1 MAVARARL
9 AGVPFSYAER
19 LGYST
24 VPGNSLR
31 DAGGAPASGSSS
43 TFFLQE
49 FGLSN
54 EDGIALMCISEA
66 SLRIPAID
74 NPGRLYRRGTHSGA
88 DRHMSGIVPG
98 MLMEAPHSRPGVS
111 LPLHAG
117 FASGPAT
124 PTSHGAHAAGRYAP
138 VGVCSMEGCNRR
150 CGATPGNR
158 QRIQMISTPMSSA
171 SQARFAVSAGR
182 CCSLAVARHA
192 RSPNPRPRL
201 RVAGR

>member
-1 MAVARARL
+1 MDPGPEPLAVARARL

-98 MLMEAPHSRPGVS
+98 MLMEAPIAGPAFRFRCTPGSPPAQPHRPRMERTPPVAT
-111 LPLHAG
+111 LPLA
-117 FASGPAT
+117 FVPWKVATVDAAQLLATVSGY
-124 PTSHGAHAAGRYAP
+124 R
-138 VGVCSMEGCNRR
+138 
-150 CGATPGNR
+150 
-158 QRIQMISTPMSSA
+158 
-171 SQARFAVSAGR
+171 
-182 CCSLAVARHA
+182 
-192 RSPNPRPRL
+192 
-201 RVAGR
+201 